1 MGGAMDNIEQAF
13 QDVEGAANSASKA
26 SNDLAK
32 LANQMKKAAM
42 DGNINGIRRASERMN
57 DLLSSVR
64 QEVGNAIAEWSYP
77 EEEEEQYLKD
87 HYADEL
93 TKAANVSG
101 LTIHERD
108 GQLISHPSI
117 IRVLPGERSVRIDRK
132 KISAI
137 RPSRLVEML
146 VENQKKKPRFSPE
159 RFLEAIYKAYA
170 LLAGEDDSAKLI
182 KDGKAGAVVLLVNI
196 YDVFTSLPGSTRE
209 YDQTDFARDIYFLDT
224 SSVNTTKSGARV
236 SFPSS
241 TGSRGSRTLS
251 FVGPDGE
258 QITYYG
264 VTFSGSS

>member
-1 MGGAMDNIEQAF
+1 MDNIEQAF
-13 QDVEGAANSASKA
+13 QEVEGAANSASKA
-26 SNDLAK
+26 SNDLSK

-64 QEVGNAIAEWSYP
+64 QEVGNAIAGWSYP
-77 EEEEEQYLKD
+77 EEEEERYLKD

-132 KISAI
+132 KVSAI

-146 VENQKKKPRFSPE
+146 VENQKKSPGLAQKDFWRRFIKPIRFWQ
-159 RFLEAIYKAYA
+159 
-170 LLAGEDDSAKLI
+170 
-182 KDGKAGAVVLLVNI
+182 GKMI
-196 YDVFTSLPGSTRE
+196 RRS
-209 YDQTDFARDIYFLDT
+209 
-224 SSVNTTKSGARV
+224 
-236 SFPSS
+236 
-241 TGSRGSRTLS
+241 
-251 FVGPDGE
+251 
-258 QITYYG
+258 
-264 VTFSGSS
+264 

>member
-1 MGGAMDNIEQAF
+1 MDNIEQAF
-13 QDVEGAANSASKA
+13 QDVESAANSTSKA
-26 SNDLAK
+26 SNDLTR
-32 LANQMKKAAM
+32 LANQMKKAAI

-57 DLLSSVR
+57 DLLGAVR
-64 QEVGNAIAEWSYP
+64 QEVANAVAGWSYR

-93 TKAANVSG
+93 KKAANISG

-117 IRVLPGERSVRIDRK
+117 IRVLPGEKSVRIDRK
-132 KISAI
+132 KVSAI

-159 RFLEAIYKAYA
+159 RFLEAIYKAYM
-170 LLAGEDDSAKLI
+170 LLAGKDDSAKPI

-196 YDVFTSLPGSTRE
+196 YDVFTSLPGSNRE
-209 YDQTDFARDIYFLDT
+209 YDHFARDIYFLDT
-224 SSVNTTKSGARV
+224 SSVNTTRGGAKV

-264 VTFSGSS
+264 VIFSGGS

>member
-1 MGGAMDNIEQAF
+1 MDNIEQAF
-13 QDVEGAANSASKA
+13 QNIESAADSTSKA
-26 SNDLAK
+26 STDLAR
-32 LANQMKKAAM
+32 LANQMKKAAI

-57 DLLSSVR
+57 GLLGAVR
-64 QEVGNAIAEWSYP
+64 QEVANAIGGWSYP

-117 IRVLPGERSVRIDRK
+117 IRVLPGEKSVRIDRK
-132 KISAI
+132 KVSAI
-137 RPSRLVEML
+137 RPSRLVKML
-146 VENQKKKPRFSPE
+146 VENQNKKPRFSPE
-159 RFLEAIYKAYA
+159 RFLEAIYKAYT

-182 KDGKAGAVVLLVNI
+182 KDGKAGAVVLLVNV
-196 YDVFTSLPGSTRE
+196 YDVFTSLPGSNRE

-224 SSVNTTKSGARV
+224 SDVNTTRGGARV
-236 SFPSS
+236 SFQSS

-258 QITYYG
+258 LITYYG
-264 VTFSGSS
+264 VAFSGGS